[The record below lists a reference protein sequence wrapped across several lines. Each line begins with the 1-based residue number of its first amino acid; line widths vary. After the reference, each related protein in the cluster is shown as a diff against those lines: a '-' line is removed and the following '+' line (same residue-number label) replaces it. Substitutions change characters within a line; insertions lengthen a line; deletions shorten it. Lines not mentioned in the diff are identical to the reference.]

1 MTSSCTSGH
10 PLIASMSCCRYVLP
24 SSYSYNQGSS
34 GSQDMGTSMML
45 LDIEGAAIVI
55 LLAQH
60 WYFADIELL
69 RSGDRGQVS
78 LHCML

>member
-1 MTSSCTSGH
+1 
-10 PLIASMSCCRYVLP
+10 
-24 SSYSYNQGSS
+24 
-34 GSQDMGTSMML
+34 MML

-69 RSGDRGQVS
+69 RSGDKGQVS